1 MRGKGVDWYTQS
13 MTQLIWNKVYRADQI
28 QKKTD
33 DEAAGSFGAMARR
46 TRATLQRDRPD
57 LSPDE
62 IEERM
67 SRIMKNGLKPCSPPP
82 RQNHFARSSNRKRRR

>member
-1 MRGKGVDWYTQS
+1 MAK
-13 MTQLIWNKVYRADQI
+13 MIWDKVYRADQI

-33 DEAAGSFGAMARR
+33 DEVAGSFGAMARR
-46 TRATLQRDRPD
+46 TRALLQQNRPD
-57 LSPDE
+57 LSPTE

-82 RQNHFARSSNRKRRR
+82 RQNHFVARASNRKRRRR